1 MLVRSPL
8 RPLAL
13 AVSLALTAAHGVL
26 LSPQAQA
33 AQQDVRTYAIAAGPL
48 ANQLNQFAAQ
58 AGIFLAADG
67 ALTANKTSPALNGN
81 YSVEQALRILLQ
93 GSGLEALSSGDNRYQ
108 LQPAASNGALE
119 LSAMSISGKAPG
131 STTEGTGSYT
141 TWSSSSS
148 TRLNLSPKETPQSVT
163 VLTQQRLTDQHL
175 TTVTDT
181 LEAAAGI
188 TVVRENLGA
197 DADSYWSRGFQ
208 INNFEVDG
216 VPSSARLDNYAQS
229 TAMYD
234 RVEIV
239 RGATGLIS
247 GMGNPSATINLIRK
261 RPTADFHYSLTGEAG
276 SWDRYGSGVDVSG
289 SLTDSGNVRG
299 RLVVDYKDQHA
310 WFDRY
315 SQESTLVYGISE
327 FDLSEAT
334 LLTAG
339 FSWQKIDS
347 NSPPRSGVP
356 LLYSNGNK
364 TDFSRSF
371 NPAPDWSYYNRDQLS
386 VFTSLEHQFDNGWS
400 TKVEYNHSRNDYD
413 GVVDYLASDSG
424 VDQAT
429 GSGAYVMPVKWGG
442 TPEQD
447 SIDGYFTGPF
457 ALFGR
462 EHELITGLTLSRFDE
477 PSPDYG
483 GWLRPGSGYDGSIAD
498 LNQWNGESPRPQF
511 GRYGS
516 NDVEETQ
523 YGAYL
528 TSRFHVTDDLSVI
541 VGGRVVDWHR
551 TSTAKPDGAAKS
563 KTEQTESGVTIPYGG
578 VVYDLDPTWAVYASY
593 TKIFNPQGSWVRD
606 SNNGMLDPEEGTSY
620 EAGIKAAFA
629 DGRLNA
635 SLALFKA
642 EQDNLAIWDGD
653 TNAYYSEEG
662 VTSHGAELE
671 VNGELADGWQV
682 AGGYT
687 YSISEDADD
696 QRIVTQLPRHTVKT
710 FTTYRLHGAL
720 EKLTIGGGLN
730 WQSKTGYDLHTYTQD
745 SYFLASLMAR
755 YQISENLSASVNV
768 NNLFDEAYYSSAS
781 TYGTYGA
788 PRNVMTSLKYSY

>member
-1 MLVRSPL
+1 MLACSL
-8 RPLAL
+8 RPLTL
-13 AVSLALTAAHGVL
+13 AISLALGGTL
-26 LSPQAQA
+26 FTAQA
-33 AQQDVRTYAIAAGPL
+33 YAAAQSEVRSYSIAAGPL
-48 ANQLNQFAAQ
+48 ANQLNEFAAQ

-67 ALTANKTSPALNGN
+67 ALTANKTSPALQGS
-81 YSVEQALRILLQ
+81 YSVEQALHILLQ
-93 GSGLEALSSGDNRYQ
+93 GSGLEAQATGANRYQ
-108 LQPAASNGALE
+108 LQPTRDTGKVE
-119 LSAMSISGKAPG
+119 LPAVSISGKAPG

-141 TWSSSSS
+141 TDSSSSS

-163 VLTQQRLTDQHL
+163 VLTQQRLTDQRL
-175 TTVTDT
+175 ITVTDS

-216 VPSSARLDNYAQS
+216 VPTSAKLDNYAQS

-261 RPTADFHYSLTGEAG
+261 RPTSDFHYSLSGEAG
-276 SWDRYGSGVDVSG
+276 NWDRYGTGVDVSG
-289 SLTDSGNVRG
+289 PLTETGNVRG
-299 RLVVDYKDQHA
+299 RVVVDYKDQHA

-327 FDLSEAT
+327 FDLSDAT

-347 NSPPRSGVP
+347 NAPPRSGVP
-356 LLYSNGNK
+356 LFYSNGQK

-371 NPAPDWSYYNRDQLS
+371 NPAPSWSYYDRDQLS
-386 VFTSLEHQFDNGWS
+386 FFTSLEHQFDNGWS
-400 TKVEYNHSRNDYD
+400 GKVEYSHARNEYD
-413 GVVDYLASDSG
+413 AVVDYLASDAG
-424 VDQAT
+424 IDQAT
-429 GSGAYVMPVKWGG
+429 GSGGYIMPVKWNG

-447 SIDGYFTGPF
+447 SVDGYFTGPF
-457 ALFGR
+457 ELFGQ
-462 EHELITGLTLSRFDE
+462 EHELITGLTLSRME
-477 PSPDYG
+477 EESPDNG
-483 GWLRPGSGYDGSIAD
+483 GWLRPGSGYDGAIDD
-498 LNQWNGESPRPQF
+498 LNNWNGQAPRPQF
-511 GRYGS
+511 TRYGS
-516 NDVEETQ
+516 NDLEETQ

-528 TSRFHVTDDLSVI
+528 TARWRLTDDLSVI
-541 VGGRVVDWHR
+541 TGGRVVDWHR
-551 TSTAKPDGAAKS
+551 TNTAKPDGAARS
-563 KTEQTESGVTIPYGG
+563 KTEQTESGVTIPYAG
-578 VVYDLDPTWAVYASY
+578 VVYDLDDTWAVYASY

-606 SNNGMLDPEEGTSY
+606 RDNGMLDPEEGTSY
-620 EAGIKAAFA
+620 ETGIKAAFD

-635 SLALFKA
+635 SLALFKS
-642 EQDNLAIWDGD
+642 EQDSLAIWDGD
-653 TNAYYSEEG
+653 IQAYYSEEG

-696 QRIVTQLPRHTVKT
+696 NRIVTQVPRQSVKT

-745 SYFLASLMAR
+745 SYYLASLMAR
-755 YQISENLSASVNV
+755 YEISENLSASVNV
-768 NNLFDEAYYSSAS
+768 NNLFDEEYYSSAS